1 MAMTW
6 RIASRDRF
14 MAGRG
19 WLSAHADA
27 LVVIVVAVT
36 GQHEVWTPGWPLANI
51 VGPRWV
57 NSVGYLLCAA
67 ALWWRRRAPLRMI
80 AFMTAVGA
88 AQFLLIGASQGL
100 GIYLPWLIGLYSL
113 GRYAEPSALAVGA
126 PLIVAVYA
134 VHEFRDPAFEFGGSA
149 VAFWWILAAAWPL
162 GLAFRRR
169 EQRTRQL
176 HALAAELQRERAQRD
191 QAAAAAERGRI
202 AREMHDEVGHGLSII
217 VLQTVAALGQLDQLD
232 TAGASS
238 RLRTVETTARH
249 ALAELRRVVGL
260 LGEVTAS
267 PMPPVPGLPS
277 LPALAAQVQA
287 TGVPVDL
294 HVDAGPGSLPAGLS
308 EAAYRVI
315 QEALTNVI
323 KHAGRPCRAAVTVT
337 RKPEWLDVQITD
349 NGPGGYP
356 AAWGASSPASG
367 HGMAG
372 MRERVALYQGQLTA
386 GPGEQG
392 GFRVHARFPV
402 AVAAVT

>member
-1 MAMTW
+1 MALTW
-6 RIASRDRF
+6 RIASRGRLV
-14 MAGRG
+14 AGRG

-27 LVVIVVAVT
+27 LVVIVVAVI
-36 GQHEVWTPGWPLANI
+36 GQQEVWTPGWPLANI

-67 ALWWRRRAPLRMI
+67 ALWWRRRAPLRVI

-88 AQFLLIGASQGL
+88 AQFLVIGASEGL

-126 PLIVAVYA
+126 PLIVTAYA

-149 VAFWWILAAAWPL
+149 VAFWWIMAAAWPL

-176 HALAAELQRERAQRD
+176 HALAAELQPERAQRD
-191 QAAAAAERGRI
+191 QAAAAAERARI
-202 AREMHDEVGHGLSII
+202 TREMHDEAGHGLSII
-217 VLQTVAALGQLDQLD
+217 VLQSVATLAQLDLLD
-232 TAGASS
+232 AAGASS

-249 ALAELRRVVGL
+249 APAELCQVVGL
-260 LGEVTAS
+260 LGEATAS
-267 PMPPVPGLPS
+267 PMPPAPGLQS
-277 LPALAAQVQA
+277 LDALAAKVRA

-294 HVDAGPGSLPAGLS
+294 RVDAGPGLIPSDLS
-308 EAAYRVI
+308 EATYRVI

-337 RKPEWLDVQITD
+337 RAPEWLDVQITD
-349 NGPGGYP
+349 NGPDGHPDTWGG
-356 AAWGASSPASG
+356 GSPASG
-367 HGMAG
+367 RGLAG
-372 MRERVALYQGQLTA
+372 MRERVALYHGQLTA

-392 GFRVHARFPV
+392 GFSVDARFPI
-402 AVAAVT
+402 AVGAAT